1 MDIEKIGKFIA
12 ENRKLQNLTQSE
24 LGEKLG
30 VAGKTVSRWE
40 NANYMPDVSLLLP
53 LSEILNVSL
62 NELLLGEKVEN
73 FRLINTDDIML
84 QEKLK
89 KKRQLKKSLLIYTI
103 INILL
108 NLLLNILVIII
119 ESKTINKTISL
130 NTILYYLPGF
140 SVTKFLCKT
149 INFISVI
156 IELIMIQ
163 YLIRKYF
170 KNVSRLKLFGCLIVS
185 ASSLITMLA
194 YYLILRY
201 GYDLNSILFMIFH
214 KSMFLSSIVYFICF
228 NCISISFLISSS
240 IIITYFYYYHNQF
253 NNLPNIYVSKKIN
266 NLLVS
271 N

>member
-12 ENRKLQNLTQSE
+12 ENRKLQNLTQVE

-62 NELLLGEKVEN
+62 NELLLGKKVEN
-73 FRLINTDDIML
+73 SKQINTNDLLL
-84 QEKLK
+84 QEKWE

-108 NLLLNILVIII
+108 NVLLNLLIIII
-119 ESKTINKTISL
+119 ESKTLNKTISL
-130 NTILYYLPGF
+130 NTILYDLPGF
-140 SVTKFLCKT
+140 TVTKFLCKT
-149 INFISVI
+149 ISFISVI

-170 KNVSRLKLFGCLIVS
+170 KNVDKLKLFGLC
-185 ASSLITMLA
+185 
-194 YYLILRY
+194 
-201 GYDLNSILFMIFH
+201 
-214 KSMFLSSIVYFICF
+214 
-228 NCISISFLISSS
+228 
-240 IIITYFYYYHNQF
+240 
-253 NNLPNIYVSKKIN
+253 
-266 NLLVS
+266 
-271 N
+271 

>member
-12 ENRKLQNLTQSE
+12 ENRKLQNLTQVE

-62 NELLLGEKVEN
+62 NELLLGKKVEN
-73 FRLINTDDIML
+73 SKQINTNDLLL
-84 QEKLK
+84 QEKWE

-108 NLLLNILVIII
+108 NVLLNLLIIII
-119 ESKTINKTISL
+119 ESKTLNKTISL
-130 NTILYYLPGF
+130 NTILYDLPGF
-140 SVTKFLCKT
+140 TVTKFLYKT
-149 INFISVI
+149 VSFISVI

-170 KNVSRLKLFGCLIVS
+170 KNVDKLKLFGLLIVS
-185 ASSLITMLA
+185 ASSLITIFT

-201 GYDLNSILFMIFH
+201 GYDLNAIFH
-214 KSMFLSSIVYFICF
+214 KSIFLSSIVYFIGF
-228 NCISISFLISSS
+228 NCISLSFLFSSS
-240 IIITYFYYYHNQF
+240 IILKYFYYYHNKL
-253 NNLPNIYVSKKIN
+253 NNLSNIYVSKKIN
-266 NLLVS
+266 DLLVS